1 MRILVS
7 GASGLVGRA
16 LCARLPAAG
25 HAVVRL
31 VRRAAT
37 RPDEVAWDPVAGTL
51 DPAAL
56 AGFDA
61 VVHLAGAGIADR
73 RWTPA
78 RRRELVDSRV
88 RSTTLLANA
97 LAAAP
102 SPPRVLLSASASG
115 WYGDRGDEPL
125 AETSGPGTGF
135 LAGLARAWEG
145 AAAPAAA
152 AGIRVAHPRTGVV
165 LAPHGGALAKLLPL
179 FRLGLGGPLGSG
191 AQWWSW
197 ITLDDLLASFVHAIG
212 HADVRGP
219 FNAATPSPLTN
230 AGFTRAL
237 GRALRRPAWLP
248 APAFALRLALGRDLA
263 DEALLSSQR
272 LVPALLERTGFR
284 FGDPELEPALRRL
297 LHGTP

>member
-297 LHGTP
+297 LHGSP